1 MKRIITIAVFAF
13 TSILAVNKALAQAP
27 GVEVNV
33 PFNFTANDKV
43 LPAGAYTITLESP
56 GVIDIRNRKQHIS
69 ITSIVLL
76 DSGQSENGGELVFTK
91 YGNRYFLHEMLCDYA
106 SMNVHLPTGRSEK
119 WARTQ
124 EAMVQNG
131 SQILLAAK

>member
-13 TSILAVNKALAQAP
+13 TSILSINKASAQVR

-33 PFNFTANDKV
+33 PFNFTANDKL
-43 LPAGAYTITLESP
+43 LPAGTYTITLPSS
-56 GVIDIRNRKQHIS
+56 GVIEIRNRARHIS
-69 ITSIVLL
+69 MASVVLP
-76 DSGQSENGGELVFTK
+76 DSRQSEHGGELVFTK
-91 YGNRYFLHEMLCDYA
+91 YGNRYFLREILCDYA
-106 SMNVHLPTGRSEK
+106 SMNVHLPTTKSEE

-124 EAMVQNG
+124 EAMVQNT